1 MVPLSVYIAEISP
14 NEEFYVFGTIVTS
27 LGWTA
32 GGGWCGFLGYLLLEQ
47 VGWRWFVLLTS
58 VPLFLPPIL
67 AFQFFLPETLVPV
80 TDGDNEIVEESG
92 PGQVTTTKKAIVSRI
107 IKLTVFN
114 TLRGFPY
121 YGSIL
126 LVPGILKR
134 DNFKNDRGSQCN
146 AIFGAQFLTISL
158 LFGVCHFV
166 GKAFG
171 YLTHRI
177 KVPVPINFTISS
189 TFTIVSL
196 VVMLQYDENIILQII
211 CLTVIQTVIST
222 CVVEV
227 IILAD
232 NAYFF
237 TPAFLPIS
245 CGLRKVSDLINGIAG
260 NAVSELLPYSLV
272 LKLYITAA
280 VGMLISSVTFFVKD

>member
-14 NEEFYVFGTIVTS
+14 NSKKRFYVFGTIVTS

-92 PGQVTTTKKAIVSRI
+92 PGQVTTTKKAMVSRI
-107 IKLTVFN
+107 TKLTVFN

-196 VVMLQYDENIILQII
+196 VVMLQYDENITLQII
-211 CLTVIQTVIST
+211 ILSVIQTLLSA
-222 CVVEV
+222 CVVEI

-232 NAYFF
+232 NAYF
-237 TPAFLPIS
+237 LHQ
-245 CGLRKVSDLINGIAG
+245 L
-260 NAVSELLPYSLV
+260 
-272 LKLYITAA
+272 
-280 VGMLISSVTFFVKD
+280 FFQFHVDYGKYRI